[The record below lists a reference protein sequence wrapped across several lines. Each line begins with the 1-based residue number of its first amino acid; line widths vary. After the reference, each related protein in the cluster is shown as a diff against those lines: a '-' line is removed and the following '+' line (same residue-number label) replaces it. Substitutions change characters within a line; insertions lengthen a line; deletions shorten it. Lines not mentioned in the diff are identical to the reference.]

1 MYNYHCNSVFWH
13 FLKLSKPLW
22 VSPPVMGLIQLSS
35 ASRIKKEVLLS
46 LCLLFLCVVCSII
59 TRCTHTLFGG
69 WWGVLGT
76 ISFHLKCCVADLQ
89 KKKIITHCGFC
100 PHPPSLSHHV
110 NYKSTFM
117 YLRHL
122 FQHPHHVLP
131 SPGHWGW
138 LLQKERS
145 RRIYISDH
153 WLYLPC
159 RFDQPPKSL
168 QSRSKAL

>member
-1 MYNYHCNSVFWH
+1 MQWCISNIFVLT

-46 LCLLFLCVVCSII
+46 LCLVFPCVVCSII

-69 WWGVLGT
+69 WWGGSWYDQL
-76 ISFHLKCCVADLQ
+76 SLEMLCCRPAEKENHYTLW
-89 KKKIITHCGFC
+89 FL
-100 PHPPSLSHHV
+100 PPPPSLSHHV

-117 YLRHL
+117 YLRHS

-131 SPGHWGW
+131 SPGH
-138 LLQKERS
+138 
-145 RRIYISDH
+145 
-153 WLYLPC
+153 
-159 RFDQPPKSL
+159 
-168 QSRSKAL
+168 